1 MWHNCNYDKYF
12 PFPIVSNVFNL
23 RSVNGI
29 VVLILKCQQVCGKGK
44 FILVVVNVAFS
55 GLATTQMLSEC
66 YEKQK
71 IEVRVSVS

>member
-1 MWHNCNYDKYF
+1 MHTNHFIYLIKIKSYICNYIKYF
-12 PFPIVSNVFNL
+12 PFPTLSNVFNR

-66 YEKQK
+66 
-71 IEVRVSVS
+71 

>member
-1 MWHNCNYDKYF
+1 MYLFDQNKNLCGIIVIIYIKYF
-12 PFPIVSNVFNL
+12 PFPILSNVFNR

-66 YEKQK
+66 
-71 IEVRVSVS
+71 

>member
-1 MWHNCNYDKYF
+1 MWHNCMNIRLDYQMC
-12 PFPIVSNVFNL
+12 
-23 RSVNGI
+23 SVNGI

-66 YEKQK
+66 
-71 IEVRVSVS
+71 